1 MTTAEKTTP
10 QSTYQVPQGKQ
21 TSLGLYVTAAQA
33 YAMWK
38 ADPERVKI
46 LDVRMVEEYVFLGHA
61 EAAFNV
67 PVAFPKYEWHP
78 DRRKYGFEINPD
90 FIDHVKAVFEPG
102 DTIVA
107 MCRSGGRSA
116 AAINMLAKAGFTK
129 MYNIIDGFEGDT
141 VDDPESVFHGKRMKN
156 GWKNSAPWTY
166 DLDPA
171 LVWIPTGEELEI
183 LRSTLDV

>member
-1 MTTAEKTTP
+1 
-10 QSTYQVPQGKQ
+10 VPEGKL
-21 TSLGLYVTAAQA
+21 TSLGLYVTAQEA
-33 YAMWK
+33 YEMWR
-38 ADPERVKI
+38 ADPEQVKV
-46 LDVRMVEEYVFLGHA
+46 LDVRMVEEYVFIGHA
-61 EAAFNV
+61 AGAVNV
-67 PVAFPKYEWHP
+67 PVALPKYEWHP

-90 FIDHVKAVFEPG
+90 FIDHVKAVLKPD

-116 AAINMLAKAGFTK
+116 AAINMLAKAGFTNI
-129 MYNIIDGFEGDT
+129 YNIIDGFEGDT
-141 VDDPESVFHGKRMKN
+141 VDDPESVYHGKRMKN

-171 LVWIPTGEELEI
+171 LVWIPTGEELEK